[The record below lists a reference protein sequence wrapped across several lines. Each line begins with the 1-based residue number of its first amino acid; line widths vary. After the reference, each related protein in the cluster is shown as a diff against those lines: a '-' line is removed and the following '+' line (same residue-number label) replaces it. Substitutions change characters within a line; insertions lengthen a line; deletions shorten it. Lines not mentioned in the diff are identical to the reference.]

1 MKKGTFCFFSGK
13 KQNVPFFSPLFI
25 LLCVLCVSAVIK
37 IVFAVNK
44 LGTAGIQTA
53 TAAAK
58 RELGEET
65 GLDLEP
71 VDCHAAQ
78 RFPMLPAWRARY
90 APDVATNL
98 EHVFRVICP
107 QRSAVTLNPRE
118 HSEYRWLPR
127 ESAAALAS
135 SWTNREALL
144 RFVPPFEGGHSGN
157 RPS

>member
-1 MKKGTFCFFSGK
+1 LEHQEYKRPESVLVIVCTMQGEALMLRRVDPSDFWQSVTGA
-13 KQNVPFFSPLFI
+13 
-25 LLCVLCVSAVIK
+25 LCW
-37 IVFAVNK
+37 
-44 LGTAGIQTA
+44 GETA